1 MLDKIEQILDQ
12 YVRPQLSEHYGNV
25 EVLNFKDGTLEV
37 KLLGQCSNCPS
48 SKYTVENIVE
58 QELKKYVPEVEN
70 VVLID
75 GVSNELLYF
84 AKKILNHENRN

>member
-12 YVRPQLSEHYGNV
+12 YVRPQLFEHYGNI
-25 EVLNFKDGTLEV
+25 EVINFIDGTLEV
-37 KLLGQCSNCPS
+37 KLLGKCSNCPS
-48 SKYTVENIVE
+48 SKYTVEHVVE

-75 GVSNELLYF
+75 GVSNELLNF
-84 AKKILNHENRN
+84 AKKILSHENRN